1 MFSFLRAL
9 IICSLFFC
17 FLSITVNGT
26 PIFNHIYSVTS
37 HLSVPVQKL
46 TNSVFS
52 KAADST
58 TQYSKKLFDNSVP
71 RLKDSVKSKSSAP
84 ARWSGG
90 GEPEEVIRN
99 AEKKELEDLIKKHK

>member
-9 IICSLFFC
+9 IICTLFFC
-17 FLSITVNGT
+17 FLSVTVNGT
-26 PIFNHIYSVTS
+26 PIFNHIYTLTS

-46 TNSVFS
+46 TTSVFS
-52 KAADST
+52 QAADST

-84 ARWSGG
+84 SRWKAG

-99 AEKKELEDLIKKHK
+99 DEKKELEDLIKRHQ

>member
-17 FLSITVNGT
+17 FLSVTVNGT
-26 PIFNHIYSVTS
+26 PIFNHIYSLTS
-37 HLSVPVQKL
+37 QLSVPMQRL
-46 TNSVFS
+46 TSSIFS

-71 RLKDSVKSKSSAP
+71 RFKDSVKSKSSAP
-84 ARWSGG
+84 ARMGG
-90 GEPEEVIRN
+90 DPEEVIQN
-99 AEKKELEDLIKKHK
+99 HEKKELEDLIKRHK

>member
-17 FLSITVNGT
+17 FLSVTVNGT

-37 HLSVPVQKL
+37 HLSIPVQKL
-46 TNSVFS
+46 TSSIFS

-58 TQYSKKLFDNSVP
+58 TEYSKKLFDNSVP

-84 ARWSGG
+84 SRWKGG

-99 AEKKELEDLIKKHK
+99 DEKKELEDLIKKHK

>member
-9 IICSLFFC
+9 IICTLFFF

-26 PIFNHIYSVTS
+26 PIFNHIYAFSS
-37 HLSVPVQKL
+37 HLTVPVQKL
-46 TNSVFS
+46 TSSIFS

-71 RLKDSVKSKSSAP
+71 KLKDSVKSKSSAP
-84 ARWSGG
+84 SRWKSG

-99 AEKKELEDLIKKHK
+99 DEKKELEDLIKRH